1 MLFAVLRCMVG
12 CMVPA
17 DIKNDHCWDLT
28 GGGGNCASLL
38 RVSSLRVYSDH
49 IGVLGGC
56 STSVQIHPW
65 PTDFGRIQYEHVDKW
80 DEGGGAAPS
89 KRRCVSG
96 LPPHPFVYNHV
107 VIMMLVQPLQVA
119 DGAMK
124 LYEQVCHIRRVNRA
138 H

>member
-28 GGGGNCASLL
+28 GGGGDCASLL

-80 DEGGGAAPS
+80 DEGGARHSRSGGV
-89 KRRCVSG
+89 CQVSRHI
-96 LPPHPFVYNHV
+96 LSCTT
-107 VIMMLVQPLQVA
+107 ML
-119 DGAMK
+119 
-124 LYEQVCHIRRVNRA
+124 
-138 H
+138 